1 VKMGEIIRRL
11 RIERELTQEKLA
23 GMLGITSQAVSKW
36 ERDEGLPDI
45 TLLPAIAAALDCS
58 TDELLGVKRGLSEE
72 ELHGILKKA
81 QEIIFG
87 DESVEELQNPN
98 PDAGVDY
105 LREEVKKHPSEWR
118 IHQALASF
126 LGLSMGF
133 SGKDERKF
141 REQLEHY
148 EYVRQH
154 APDIRSRL
162 TGVVG
167 LVQAYSDVGE
177 YEKAEEAAEELAIPF
192 QTYRS
197 QVPRFLRGD
206 RLREVLRDELIG
218 TMLKLR
224 DTVYQLTSGVYDTN
238 TKKLDK
244 SHTGTLEQQLGLVE
258 LAVKVLE
265 VMYNSGWGSDW
276 GVFTAMELWHGAQ
289 LALEHGQ
296 PELALDYIERSVEY
310 CRPVPGE
317 KAVYVFHPDLE
328 KKDPNYKEPGIPSV
342 RIRGNV
348 ISMID
353 SAENDPTFIFA
364 NLIDHPRWK
373 ALREELMS
381 MGE

>member
-1 VKMGEIIRRL
+1 MKMGEIIRRL

-23 GMLGITSQAVSKW
+23 GMIGITSQAVSKW

-45 TLLPAIAAALDCS
+45 TLLPAIAEALDCS

-72 ELHGILKKA
+72 ELLGILKKA

-141 REQLEHY
+141 REQLEHF

-224 DTVYQLTSGVYDTN
+224 DTVYQLTTGVYDTN

-244 SHTGTLEQQLGLVE
+244 SHTGTLEQQLELVE
-258 LAVKVLE
+258 LAVKVLG
-265 VMYNSGWGSDW
+265 VMYNSGWGVDW
-276 GVFTAMELWHGAQ
+276 GVFVAMELWHGAE

-310 CRPVPGE
+310 SRPAPEEKAEYAMLPVPE
-317 KAVYVFHPDLE
+317 N
-328 KKDPNYKEPGIPSV
+328 KDPNYKEPVIPSA

-353 SAENDPTFIFA
+353 NAENDPTFIFA

-373 ALREELMS
+373 ALKEKLAEM
-381 MGE
+381 

>member
-1 VKMGEIIRRL
+1 MKMGEIIRRL

-206 RLREVLRDELIG
+206 RLREVLRDEIIG

-224 DTVYQLTSGVYDTN
+224 DTVYQLTTGVYDTN

-244 SHTGTLEQQLGLVE
+244 SHAGSLDQQLELVE
-258 LAVKVLE
+258 LAVKALE
-265 VMYNSGWGSDW
+265 AMRSTGWGSDW
-276 GVFTAMELWHGAQ
+276 GVFTAMELWHGAE
-289 LALEHGQ
+289 LAMESGE
-296 PELALDYIERSVEY
+296 PETALDYIERSLEY

-317 KAVYVFHPDLE
+317 EPECVVRPDPE
-328 KKDPNYKEPGIPSV
+328 KKDPNFTEKIIPSA
-342 RIRGNV
+342 RIRENV
-348 ISMID
+348 HAMINA
-353 SAENDPTFIFA
+353 AENSSGFTFA
-364 NLIDHPRWK
+364 PLITHHRWK
-373 ALREELMS
+373 ALKEKLLE
-381 MGE
+381 MGG

>member
-1 VKMGEIIRRL
+1 MKMGEIIRRL

-23 GMLGITSQAVSKW
+23 GMIGITSQAVSKW

-45 TLLPAIAAALDCS
+45 TLLPALAEALDCS

-81 QEIIFG
+81 QEFIFV
-87 DESVEELQNPN
+87 DESAEELQNPN
-98 PDAGVDY
+98 PDAGVEY
-105 LREEVKKHPSEWR
+105 LREEVKKHPSEWL
-118 IHQALASF
+118 IHQNLASY
-126 LGLSMGF
+126 LGLSMSF
-133 SGKDERKF
+133 SGRDERKF
-141 REQLEHY
+141 REQLEHF

-167 LVQAYSDVGE
+167 LVQAYSDAGE

-192 QTYRS
+192 QTYLS

-206 RLREVLRDELIG
+206 RLRKILRDELIDG
-218 TMLKLR
+218 IMKLR

-244 SHTGTLEQQLGLVE
+244 SHTGTLEQQLELVE

-265 VMYNSGWGSDW
+265 VMYKSGWGVDW
-276 GVFTAMELWHGAQ
+276 GVFVAMELWHGAQ
-289 LALEHGQ
+289 LALEHEQ

-310 CRPVPGE
+310 SRPVPGE
-317 KAVYVFHPDLE
+317 KAVYVVRPDPE
-328 KKDPNYKEPGIPSV
+328 KKDPNYKELVIPSA

-348 ISMID
+348 IAMIN

-373 ALREELMS
+373 ALREDLMS

>member
-167 LVQAYSDVGE
+167 LVQAYSDAGE

-244 SHTGTLEQQLGLVE
+244 SHTGTLEQQLELVE

-265 VMYNSGWGSDW
+265 VMYKSGWGSDW